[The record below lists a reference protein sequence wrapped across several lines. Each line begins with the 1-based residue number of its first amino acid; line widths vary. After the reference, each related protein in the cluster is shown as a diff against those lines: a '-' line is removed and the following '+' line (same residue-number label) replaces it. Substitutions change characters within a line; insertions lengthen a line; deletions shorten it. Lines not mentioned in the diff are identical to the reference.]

1 MGPFPLDL
9 KEEAQVALVSNRDRL
24 PSARF
29 TDDQEIRRRMVREQ
43 GARPTRIEL
52 FSNRADD
59 DDLARPLMAASGD
72 EGGRE
77 GTFRIAG
84 PATVQP
90 PVLDLHRQGSVD
102 RVDVVEDKDCWWASD
117 HVLYRVPDGV
127 RLHITAAT
135 ISRHRLSHVG
145 PRNTTG
151 ALARCIRS
159 PPSPRHTRAD
169 SRRTWNC
176 GSPGT
181 HAPRPLWR
189 GSLRSGR
196 RPRGTSPA

>member
-29 TDDQEIRRRMVREQ
+29 TDDKEIRRRMVREQ

-102 RVDVVEDKDCWWASD
+102 RVDVAEEKDGWRASA
-117 HVLYRVPDGV
+117 HVRDRVPDGV
-127 RLHITAAT
+127 RMCIQAETASQGRNRSTA
-135 ISRHRLSHVG
+135 G
-145 PRNTTG
+145 PSLPDG
-151 ALARCIRS
+151 LYS
-159 PPSPRHTRAD
+159 
-169 SRRTWNC
+169 SRR
-176 GSPGT
+176 
-181 HAPRPLWR
+181 A
-189 GSLRSGR
+189 R
-196 RPRGTSPA
+196 RTS

>member
-43 GARPTRIEL
+43 GARRTRIEL

-77 GTFRIAG
+77 GPVRVSGSRTVRPAVLG
-84 PATVQP
+84 PP
-90 PVLDLHRQGSVD
+90 
-102 RVDVVEDKDCWWASD
+102 E
-117 HVLYRVPDGV
+117 
-127 RLHITAAT
+127 
-135 ISRHRLSHVG
+135 
-145 PRNTTG
+145 
-151 ALARCIRS
+151 
-159 PPSPRHTRAD
+159 
-169 SRRTWNC
+169 
-176 GSPGT
+176 PG
-181 HAPRPLWR
+181 
-189 GSLRSGR
+189 
-196 RPRGTSPA
+196 